1 MHKESIGYPF
11 LLLVSLIALYPA
23 QSGAAPTVELS
34 QADFFEE
41 RIRPVLVN
49 SCYECHSAKAEKVK
63 GGLLLD
69 NKEGLSK
76 GGDSGE
82 AVLPGDTAKSLLLQV
97 MRHELKDANMAMPP
111 KKPKLPASV
120 IADFEAWVK
129 MGAPDP
135 RAAVTATTQANSG
148 APKAVDHWAFKPIS
162 HPAVPQVEDPTR
174 FVSNPVD
181 NFILARLSANNLTP
195 TPKADKYTLLRRVS
209 YDLTGL
215 PPTPEEVANFIA
227 DESPAAFEKVV
238 DRLLDAPSY
247 GERWGR
253 HWLDIARYADT
264 SGDRQAGRATM
275 TVYSGAWTYR
285 DYVINAFNKD
295 LPYDQFILQ
304 QIAADRLP
312 ESKADKSM
320 LAALGF
326 LTVGKRFM
334 GNEND
339 LLDDRIDVVTKGLM
353 GLTGACARCHDHK
366 FDPIPTR
373 DYYALQGVFA
383 SSEEPAEG
391 PLLEVSENN
400 PEYQNY
406 LLEAAKITQ
415 EGKTYIQSEGTRL
428 ICGFLERAGDYLQ
441 ALREAGSTTDSVKKI
456 GSFRLWAKQKGLKA
470 EIAAVCLDQVS
481 AAEVRNKKSP
491 DPILGPWFA
500 LSVLP
505 ADEFS
510 EKAPVLLGEM
520 RTSARHNT
528 SLLDALIEKAPES
541 LEDVAQ
547 VYNTVFARLHKELG
561 LPEYE
566 GIKVKR
572 GIAPELRKTLAPL
585 QDASLESLRNDL
597 FGNNAK
603 WLPEERILAKT
614 LGAAFLNPQAAI
626 RGKMAS
632 LNLTHAGAPV
642 RAMTLVDK
650 ARPKDS
656 NLLVRGEA
664 GNLGPLV
671 PRHFL
676 TLLGGDE
683 SKPFTDGSGRL
694 ELARA
699 IANPENPL
707 TARVI
712 VNRVWQWHFG
722 QAIVRTVSDFGT
734 RSEPP
739 THPEL
744 IDFLANYLVE
754 NNWSL
759 KKLNKFIV
767 MSSAYQQDSRPTEA
781 SMAVDPTNQWLW
793 RFNVQRLDFEQVRD
807 TLLTVGAQLET
818 ESIGGRPFQL
828 SGDSSL
834 GTVKRNK
841 FTGVDTSA
849 LSTSPNRRSVYAMID
864 RAGLPEIFNTFDFA
878 NPDISTG
885 ERVLTT
891 VPQQSLFMMN
901 SPFVAAQVRNLV
913 QRKDFPA
920 NSSDEERIRFIFTT
934 VLQRLPTTE
943 EVELSKRFLAAEPQ
957 SLAETNALIATNA
970 SAGGLKKANA
980 AAPQSLSP
988 WERYA
993 QVVLLMNEL
1002 MFIR

>member
-1 MHKESIGYPF
+1 MHKKLTGYCL
-11 LLLVSLIALYPA
+11 LLLVSLIALYPT
-23 QSGAAPTVELS
+23 QSGAATTVELA

-41 RIRPVLVN
+41 KIRPVLVN

-69 NKEGLSK
+69 TKDGMSK

-97 MRHELKDANMAMPP
+97 MRHDLKDANMAMPP

-135 RAAVTATTQANSG
+135 RAAVTTTTQSNSG
-148 APKAVDHWAFKPIS
+148 APKAVDHWAFKPVS

-174 FVSNPVD
+174 FVTNPID

-215 PPTPEEVANFIA
+215 PPTPEEVENFIA
-227 DESPAAFEKVV
+227 DESPTAFEKVV

-312 ESKADKSM
+312 ESKNDKSM

-373 DYYALQGVFA
+373 DYYALHGVFA

-415 EGKTYIQSEGTRL
+415 EDKTYIQSEGTRL
-428 ICGFLERAGDYLQ
+428 ICGILERAGDYLM
-441 ALREAGSTTDSVKKI
+441 AMREAGSTADPLKKN
-456 GSFRLWAKQKGLKA
+456 GNFRLWAKQKGLKA

-481 AAEVRNKKSP
+481 AAEVRNKKNP

-500 LSVLP
+500 LRGLP
-505 ADEFS
+505 ADQFS
-510 EKAPVLLGEM
+510 EKAPVLLEEM
-520 RTSARHNT
+520 RTGARHNT
-528 SLLDALIEKAPES
+528 ALVEALIEKAPGS
-541 LEDVAQ
+541 VEDVAQ

-561 LPEYE
+561 LSEYE
-566 GIKVKR
+566 GIKAKR
-572 GIAPELRKTLAPL
+572 GSAPELRKTLAPL
-585 QDASLESLRNDL
+585 QNAGLESLRNDL
-597 FGNNAK
+597 FGSNAK

-656 NLLVRGEA
+656 NLLIRGEA
-664 GNLGPLV
+664 GNLGPQV

-676 TLLGGDE
+676 TLLGGAE

-754 NNWSL
+754 NNWCL

-767 MSSAYQQDSRPTEA
+767 MSGAYQQDSRPTEA
-781 SMAVDPTNQWLW
+781 GMALDPTNQWLW
-793 RFNVQRLDFEQVRD
+793 N
-807 TLLTVGAQLET
+807 QL
-818 ESIGGRPFQL
+818 
-828 SGDSSL
+828 
-834 GTVKRNK
+834 
-841 FTGVDTSA
+841 
-849 LSTSPNRRSVYAMID
+849 
-864 RAGLPEIFNTFDFA
+864 
-878 NPDISTG
+878 
-885 ERVLTT
+885 
-891 VPQQSLFMMN
+891 
-901 SPFVAAQVRNLV
+901 
-913 QRKDFPA
+913 
-920 NSSDEERIRFIFTT
+920 
-934 VLQRLPTTE
+934 
-943 EVELSKRFLAAEPQ
+943 
-957 SLAETNALIATNA
+957 
-970 SAGGLKKANA
+970 
-980 AAPQSLSP
+980 
-988 WERYA
+988 
-993 QVVLLMNEL
+993 
-1002 MFIR
+1002 

>member
-1 MHKESIGYPF
+1 
-11 LLLVSLIALYPA
+11 
-23 QSGAAPTVELS
+23 
-34 QADFFEE
+34 
-41 RIRPVLVN
+41 
-49 SCYECHSAKAEKVK
+49 
-63 GGLLLD
+63 
-69 NKEGLSK
+69 
-76 GGDSGE
+76 
-82 AVLPGDTAKSLLLQV
+82 
-97 MRHELKDANMAMPP
+97 
-111 KKPKLPASV
+111 SV
-120 IADFEAWVK
+120 IADFEAWVQ

-135 RAAVTATTQANSG
+135 RASFPATAQSKSV
-148 APKAVDHWAFKPIS
+148 APKAVDHWAFKPVS
-162 HPAVPQVEDPTR
+162 PPAIPQVEDPKQ
-174 FVSNPVD
+174 FVCNPID
-181 NFILARLSANNLTP
+181 NFILDRLKANNLAP
-195 TPKADKYTLLRRVS
+195 TPKADKYTLIRRVS

-227 DESPAAFEKVV
+227 DQSPAAFEKVV

-264 SGDRQAGRATM
+264 SGDRQTGRATM
-275 TVYSGAWTYR
+275 TVYPGAWTYR

-312 ESKADKSM
+312 ESKTDKSM

-353 GLTGACARCHDHK
+353 GLTAACARCHDHK

-373 DYYALQGVFA
+373 DYYALHGVFA

-391 PLLEVSENN
+391 PLLQPAEERA
-400 PEYQNY
+400 EHQDY

-415 EGKTYIQSEGTRL
+415 EGKTYVQSEGTRL
-428 ICGFLERAGDYLQ
+428 ICGILERAGDYLM
-441 ALREAGSTTDSVKKI
+441 AIREAGSTVESFKKN
-456 GSFRLWAKQKGLKA
+456 GNFRLWAKQKGLKA
-470 EIAAVCLDQVS
+470 EVAAVAQDQVI
-481 AAEVRNKKSP
+481 AAEVRNKRNP

-500 LSVLP
+500 LNGLP
-505 ADEFS
+505 AEAFS
-510 EKAPVLLGEM
+510 EKAAALLEEM
-520 RTSARHNT
+520 RGGARCNMT
-528 SLLDALIEKAPES
+528 IVDALIEKAPGS
-541 LEDVAQ
+541 VEDVAQ
-547 VYNTVFARLHKELG
+547 VYNTVLASLHKALE

-572 GIAPELRKTLAPL
+572 GSITELRKSMVPL
-585 QDASLESLRNDL
+585 KDPRLESLRNDL
-597 FGNNAK
+597 FGSNSK
-603 WLPEERILAKT
+603 WLPEDRLLAKT
-614 LGAAFLNPQAAI
+614 LGASFLNPQAAI

-632 LNLTHAGAPV
+632 LNLTHPGAPV

-656 NLLVRGEA
+656 NVLLRGEP
-664 GNLGPLV
+664 GNLGPVV
-671 PRHFL
+671 PRHFP

-699 IANPENPL
+699 IASPENPL

-744 IDFLANYLVE
+744 IDWLANYLVGH
-754 NNWSL
+754 NWSL
-759 KKLNKFIV
+759 KQLNKLIV
-767 MSSAYQQDSRPTEA
+767 LSGAYQQDSIPSEA
-781 SMAVDPTNQWLW
+781 GMALDPTNQWLW

-818 ESIGGRPFQL
+818 DSIGGRPFQL

-834 GTVKRNK
+834 GTPKRNK

-878 NPDISTG
+878 NPEVSTG

-901 SPFVAAQVRNLV
+901 SPFVAAQVRSLV

-920 NSSDEERIRFIFTT
+920 NGSDEERIRFIFATA
-934 VLQRLPTTE
+934 LQRLPTPE
-943 EVELSKRFLAAEPQ
+943 EVEFSKRFLAAEPR
-957 SLAETNALIATNA
+957 SLVETNALLAANS

-980 AAPQSLSP
+980 AAPQHLSS

-993 QVVLLMNEL
+993 QVVLLTNEL